1 MIKEHDNPTDLF
13 AAWFADAKASEPGDP
28 NAMALATSTPD
39 GKPSV
44 RMVLLKDFDDAGFV
58 FYTNLT
64 SRKGGEILSN
74 PNAAL
79 CFHWKSLT
87 RQVRVEGPLTQVD
100 DEEADAYFASR
111 HKMSRIGAW
120 ASKQSSVLGSRFE
133 FEGRIAK
140 YTAKF
145 NIGEVPRP
153 EFWSG
158 FRLTPRAIEFW
169 QQEEFRLHDRLVY
182 NRDDA
187 GSPWQTVRLFP

>member
-1 MIKEHDNPTDLF
+1 MIKDETNPTDLF
-13 AAWFADAKASEPGDP
+13 SKWFEDAKASETGDP
-28 NAMALATSTPD
+28 NAMALGTSTPD

-64 SRKGGEILSN
+64 SRKGGELLAN

-87 RQVRVEGPLTQVD
+87 RQVRVEGPLVPVT

-111 HKMSRIGAW
+111 PKLSRIGAW
-120 ASKQSSVLGSRFE
+120 ASKQSSVLESRYE
-133 FEGRIAK
+133 LEGRIAK
-140 YTAKF
+140 YTARF

-158 FRLTPRAIEFW
+158 FRLSPRAIEFW

-182 NRDDA
+182 RRDSEGD
-187 GSPWQTVRLFP
+187 SWRTERLFP